1 MNRRAFLARSLRIPA
16 AVAALPFVG
25 GLATLAGA
33 SEPEAQGTISGL
45 EVEAAQAEPVYNWWQ
60 VMMSGGRVTFHDISR
75 PVIDERGAWHYIDG
89 ELGDGIALAQRNVLV
104 RTMEG
109 NLVRWGLDTGPEG
122 WPVRP

>member
-25 GLATLAGA
+25 GLATLAGS
-33 SEPEAQGTISGL
+33 SEPEAQ
-45 EVEAAQAEPVYNWWQ
+45 EEAEPVYNWWQ
-60 VMMSGGRVTFHDISR
+60 VMMSGGRVTFHDISK